1 MPRSYGNFESPF
13 WVFSRPPALTSLPVS
28 PVWLPGAVN
37 KVCKHPESCRD
48 AAERS
53 GWRPWLRSVPTA
65 GRLVLSG
72 WERRLGPPTSGRGG
86 LGKMVG
92 FPVPVG
98 GSQESPHTVSGS
110 AGSGKVWGSVFSS
123 CIQQPL
129 EGRWQLVS
137 AFLSPGE
144 LDHLAWLICILVMAR
159 RDRTTE
165 RSGFVGTPCYL
176 VMSYQRLTLLL
187 FCGLYVLIRKGQL

>member
-86 LGKMVG
+86 VREDGRFSG
-92 FPVPVG
+92 SG
-98 GSQESPHTVSGS
+98 GGVSGKPPHRFWQCRKWEGVRERVLFLYS
-110 AGSGKVWGSVFSS
+110 TAAWGTLAACQCFPEPWGARPPCVTDLYSGDG
-123 CIQQPL
+123 
-129 EGRWQLVS
+129 
-137 AFLSPGE
+137 
-144 LDHLAWLICILVMAR
+144 
-159 RDRTTE
+159 TTW
-165 RSGFVGTPCYL
+165 
-176 VMSYQRLTLLL
+176 
-187 FCGLYVLIRKGQL
+187 